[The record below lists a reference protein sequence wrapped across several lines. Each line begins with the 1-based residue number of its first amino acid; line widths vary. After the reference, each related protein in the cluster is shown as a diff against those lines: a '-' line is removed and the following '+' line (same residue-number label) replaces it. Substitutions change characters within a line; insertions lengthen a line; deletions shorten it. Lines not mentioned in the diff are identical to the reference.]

1 MSLFLFVSPREIILL
16 LFVSIPLVVLFQVQ
30 CPHLKK
36 RFQAF
41 FIFGQK
47 CLWGIFHLSRVVY
60 CAFFHHKA
68 VSVAGDGQTF
78 SERLIHVHICGY
90 CKKKDKNPRQGHWGK
105 DSTSP
110 VIQPFY
116 FFTKNLVCLKGVD
129 TFFSSALSYKVIV
142 QIAMDLSE

>member
-1 MSLFLFVSPREIILL
+1 MSLFLFVSSQKNRFAVICQHFSRRSFLSSMSTPEKKVLGLL
-16 LFVSIPLVVLFQVQ
+16 Y
-30 CPHLKK
+30 
-36 RFQAF
+36 F
-41 FIFGQK
+41 FG
-47 CLWGIFHLSRVVY
+47 LWRIFHLSRVVY